1 MGDVTALMMDVITEK
16 SGHTIV
22 PMAVSVCLT
31 PAAPAPLPIPYP
43 VVGNSIEG
51 ITDEPLRTRINGAK
65 IGTVGSVIKTCHGN
79 EPGTLKEV
87 VSLNTTGPCFII
99 IGAPIVLCELGMM
112 GITGSV
118 CVSNKAPTMG
128 ASGSASS
135 AGGAGGPGGGGG
147 GAGGGGGNASGPQG
161 PAGGGGAGGG
171 GNNSGAKGPGASSGA
186 PEEHQC
192 QGGHPIDLV
201 TGFVVDDAVDIEI
214 PGMIPFLW
222 RRYYSSSR
230 RADKGAGLGPGWA
243 HGFEQR
249 ITENDSVITLRDAEG
264 REIYFARIQPGQ
276 STFHRRERR
285 TLHCDGEGQFRVF
298 DHKSRLTLE
307 LSAASAGGPA
317 ILRSIRDA
325 WDFAITLSYDGERL
339 TRIIDTAG
347 REVRLAWK
355 RARIVRLEV
364 RVADR
369 LEQWIDYDYSAAD
382 CLTRVTD
389 TNGGF
394 EEFEYDRFNRMTSAT
409 LKTGVRFEYEYE
421 ANTGRCQKTWGPK
434 GLYAISIT
442 TDKASKTTFVDGEE
456 PRVITWNDLGFATR
470 EALPDGTV
478 LTESAY
484 DEEGYLVA
492 RVNGAGEGEQ
502 YWYDAR
508 GNRAHVIDAAGNRTT
523 WEYDER
529 DLPLRMTTADGL
541 VTEYAHDDKGA
552 RVGIRHPSGLTYA
565 MSYDDRGRL
574 TAVHEAGVLIESFE
588 YNRDNDLVA
597 TTDGRGARTTHA
609 YDALSRP
616 VTSTD
621 ALGRSTHT
629 TYDRLGRA
637 INVRYPDGTTVQ
649 RAYDALGKVVREVDP
664 LGRVTTMEYA
674 GMGVLT
680 ALVEPD
686 GRRWSLAYTSE
697 EQLREIKNPRGESYS
712 FLRDD
717 AGRIVEERTF
727 DGRLLRYSYAASGR
741 VARIDSPDRSY
752 RELSHDRLGRLVRDA
767 ASDGSVVSLQ
777 RDKLGRLVTAVLEE
791 QGKQIVTRF
800 ERDAAGRLVCERQ
813 GDRTVRY
820 EHDVRG
826 WRTARIMPDGAIT
839 RYEYDAEG
847 GLVGVAQDG
856 QALILDRDAAGRE
869 ITRRDAAGRLSIQS
883 RWDVVDQL
891 IEQRATAP
899 VPGEGVPSVLVQ
911 RQWQYDRAG
920 RVTRI
925 DDPRWGTT
933 RYAYDRNDGLVEA
946 TRGGRREVFGYDSA
960 GSLVSA
966 LEEMGTKLTA
976 WEVEAGNLVKRSPA
990 SKYVYDACGRRIE
1003 KHEIAR
1009 GPRGGTTS
1017 YAWDA
1022 RDRLREVRL
1031 PDGGRVAM
1039 TYDALGRRMSKEVFS
1054 ASSDVPRR
1062 VDFVWDGDAV
1072 AADIDSEHG
1081 ARTFVHGPGTLVPL
1095 LQKERG
1101 EVLVVLTDHLG
1112 TARELIDLAGRV
1124 VWSAAY
1130 SAWGKVVEDHSAAPG
1145 DGGRR
1150 RKIESPFRLLGHY
1163 ADEETGLSGTRY
1175 RWFDA
1180 EIGRWLTP
1188 DPLGI
1193 EGGWELFGFDGCPT
1207 GDVDPLGLSAKH
1219 QKKNITVKHNSRK
1232 AAKEAAAH
1240 AHGGKPRPT
1249 PPKSDKA
1256 KRKAYDDAQKYK
1268 KAESHPDSAHPEAH
1282 FHDSNKDQA
1291 KERGKANVHHS
1302 F

>member
-16 SGHTIV
+16 SGHTIT

-31 PAAPAPLPIPYP
+31 PAAPSPLPIPYP

-99 IGAPIVLCELGMM
+99 IGAPVVLCELGMM

-118 CVSNKAPTMG
+118 CISNKAPTAG
-128 ASGSASS
+128 AGGSASG
-135 AGGAGGPGGGGG
+135 AGGAG
-147 GAGGGGGNASGPQG
+147 GAGGGGGTGGGGGGGASGPAG
-161 PAGGGGAGGG
+161 PGGSGGAGGG
-171 GNNSGAKGPGASSGA
+171 GSNSGAHGPGSSSGA

-201 TGFVVDDAVDIEI
+201 TGFVVDDAVDLEI

-230 RADKGAGLGPGWA
+230 RAAHGAALGPGWA

-249 ITENDSVITLRDAEG
+249 ITEGESVITLRDAEG
-264 REIYFARIQPGQ
+264 RELYFARIEPGE

-285 TLHCDGEGQFRVF
+285 TLHRDGEGRFRVVE
-298 DHKSRLTLE
+298 HKSGLTLDF
-307 LSAASAGGPA
+307 SPARGGGPA
-317 ILRSIRDA
+317 LLRAIRDA
-325 WDFAITLSYDGERL
+325 WGFSITLSYDGERL
-339 TRIIDTAG
+339 IQIIDTAG

-355 RARIVRLEV
+355 RGRIARLEV
-364 RVADR
+364 RVAER
-369 LEQWIDYDYSAAD
+369 LEQWGDYDYSATG

-389 TNGGF
+389 ANGSF
-394 EEFEYDRFNRMTSAT
+394 EEFEYDRFNRMTSTT

-456 PRVITWNDLGFATR
+456 PRVITWNNLGFATR

-484 DEEGYLVA
+484 DEDGYLVA

-508 GNRAHVIDAAGNRTT
+508 GNRSHVIDAAGNTTT

-565 MSYDDRGRL
+565 LSYDDRGRL
-574 TAVHEAGVLIESFE
+574 TAVHESGVLLESFE
-588 YNRDNDLVA
+588 YNLAHDRVA
-597 TTDGRGARTTHA
+597 TTDGRGARTAHA
-609 YDALSRP
+609 YDAMSRP

-621 ALGRSTHT
+621 ALGRSTHV

-637 INVRYPDGTTVQ
+637 INVRYPDGTSVQ
-649 RAYDALGKVVREVDP
+649 QAYDALGKVVRETDP

-686 GRRWSLAYTSE
+686 GRRWSLSYTSE
-697 EQLREIKNPRGESYS
+697 EELKEIKNPRGESYS

-717 AGRIVEERTF
+717 AGRIIEERTF
-727 DGRLLRYSYAASGR
+727 DGRLLKYGYAPSGR
-741 VARIDSPDRSY
+741 VARIDYPDQSH
-752 RELSHDRLGRLVRDA
+752 RELSYDRLGRLVRDV
-767 ASDGSVVSLQ
+767 ASDGSVISLQ
-777 RDKLGRLVTAVLEE
+777 RDKMGQLVTAVLQE
-791 QGKQIVTRF
+791 QGRQIVTRF
-800 ERDAAGRLVCERQ
+800 ERDAWGRLTCERQ
-813 GDRTVRY
+813 GDRAVRY
-820 EHDVRG
+820 EHDLRG
-826 WRTARIMPDGAIT
+826 FRTERVMPDGAIN
-839 RYEYDAEG
+839 RYEHDVEG
-847 GLVGVAQDG
+847 GLVRVTQDG
-856 QALILDRDAAGRE
+856 HTIAIDRDAVGRE

-883 RWDVVDQL
+883 RWDAVDQL
-891 IEQRATAP
+891 IEQRVTAP
-899 VPGEGVPSVLVQ
+899 VPGDAVPAVLVQ

-920 RVTRI
+920 RVTRV
-925 DDPRWGTT
+925 DDTRWGAT
-933 RYAYDRNDGLVEA
+933 RYAYDRRDGLVEA

-976 WEVEAGNLVKRSPA
+976 WEVEAGNLVKRSHRA
-990 SKYVYDACGRRIE
+990 KYAYDTRGRRTA
-1003 KHEIAR
+1003 KHAIAR
-1009 GPRGGTTS
+1009 GPQGGTTS

-1031 PDGGRVAM
+1031 PDGGRVVM
-1039 TYDALGRRMSKEVFS
+1039 TYDALGRRISKEVFS
-1054 ASSDVPRR
+1054 SSSQVPRR

-1072 AADIDSEHG
+1072 AADIDSDHG
-1081 ARTFVHGPGTLVPL
+1081 SRTFVHGPGTLVPL

-1101 EVLVVLTDHLG
+1101 VVLLVLTDHLG
-1112 TARELIDLAGRV
+1112 TVSELLDPAGRV

-1130 SAWGKVVEDHSAAPG
+1130 SAWGSVVEKDSRPWSQGARP
-1145 DGGRR
+1145 RQV
-1150 RKIESPFRLLGHY
+1150 ESPFRRLGHY

-1180 EIGRWLTP
+1180 EVGRWLTP

-1219 QKKNITVKHNSRK
+1219 QKKNVGVQHSTRK

-1268 KAESHPDSAHPEAH
+1268 RPESHPDSAHPEPH
-1282 FHDSNKDQA
+1282 FHDSNKVQA
-1291 KERGKANVHHS
+1291 KERGKPNVHHTW
-1302 F
+1302 